1 VCRKYQRHCGAYL
14 DLQEAAYAE
23 WEVAETLEAVRAA
36 WGRLGGRVVLH
47 RYGRQ
52 HFSLMARH
60 RHGDT
65 DATVL
70 LHARMIRR
78 RS

>member
-14 DLQEAAYAE
+14 DLQEAAYGE

-36 WGRLGGRVVLH
+36 WGRFGGRVTLH

-60 RHGDT
+60 RWGDAA
-65 DATVL
+65 ATVL